1 MKDKKLIINVGRQ
14 FGSGGKLVALALGK
28 KLGIPVYDQE
38 LISKAAEQSGF
49 SKELF
54 AKSDEKRNLLAL
66 SSFIVDVGRF
76 GSADNYVSDNQLF
89 VIQSNVIRSIA
100 DKGSAIFIGRC
111 ADYIL
116 RDRPCLDV
124 FISASDEVRIKRVA
138 ERMGITPEQAESL
151 MQKKDRTRET
161 YYNYFTFGNWGVA
174 SNYDLCVDSSVLG
187 IDGTADMIIDFCHRA
202 KLIDDLPGG
211 VKGET
216 QNSSRIGVGDI
227 DRRTLCIIVFH
238 GEGE

>member
-1 MKDKKLIINVGRQ
+1 MEDNKLIINVGRQ

-202 KLIDDLPGG
+202 KLIDDLPRG
-211 VKGET
+211 VQGET
-216 QNSSRIGVGDI
+216 
-227 DRRTLCIIVFH
+227 
-238 GEGE
+238 E

>member
-1 MKDKKLIINVGRQ
+1 MEDKKLIINVGRQ

-66 SSFIVDVGRF
+66 SSFIVDIGRF

-138 ERMGITPEQAESL
+138 ERMCITPEQAESL

-174 SNYDLCVDSSVLG
+174 SNYDLCVDSSFLG

-211 VKGET
+211 VQRET
-216 QNSSRIGVGDI
+216 
-227 DRRTLCIIVFH
+227 
-238 GEGE
+238 E

>member
-1 MKDKKLIINVGRQ
+1 MIMEDKKLIINVGRQ

-211 VKGET
+211 VQEET
-216 QNSSRIGVGDI
+216 
-227 DRRTLCIIVFH
+227 
-238 GEGE
+238 E

>member
-1 MKDKKLIINVGRQ
+1 MEDKKLIINVGRQ
-14 FGSGGKLVALALGK
+14 FGSGGKLIALALGK

-187 IDGTADMIIDFCHRA
+187 IDGTADMIIDFCHRS

-211 VKGET
+211 VHGET
-216 QNSSRIGVGDI
+216 
-227 DRRTLCIIVFH
+227 
-238 GEGE
+238 E